1 MAKWPVIQQ
10 KIYATKK
17 RLSEPKF
24 SDQMLWYLG
33 LCCLLAIIT
42 FSGQLL
48 TRSGEW
54 GLITLDLPVASEPFD
69 DEMLNGFKESPAT
82 AISPHTIVLA
92 VTPSELI
99 FGDVLSF
106 TSQKNDVR
114 NKYALAHSDG
124 SPQVNDAIKQIALW
138 QDDRRRRQSIRPDGI
153 LVVLPDPGVPIA
165 VVAVVVDKIKKTG
178 SFNHV
183 VLGGGI
189 L

>member
-1 MAKWPVIQQ
+1 MATLPVIQQ
-10 KIYATKK
+10 KIFATKK
-17 RLSEPKF
+17 RLSEPTF
-24 SDQMLWYLG
+24 SDQMLWCLG
-33 LCCLLAIIT
+33 LCCLLAVIT
-42 FSGQLL
+42 FSGRLL

-54 GLITLDLPVASEPFD
+54 GIITLDLPVASEPFA

-82 AISPHTIVLA
+82 SINPHTVVLA

-114 NKYALAHSDG
+114 NKYVLAHSDG
-124 SPQVNDAIKQIALW
+124 SPQVNDAIKQITSW
-138 QDDRRRRQSIRPDGI
+138 QEDRRRRQSIRPDGI

-178 SFNHV
+178 SFSHV